1 MTRTPMPFLSEFA
14 STKKISIIALALAAT
29 LTGPEAAAGVTCKPL
44 FGHFESTVVTNF
56 DPTVP
61 GTCFSPVGF
70 CTDGTVIGG
79 LQGTFRLTIEEFI
92 AGTFVPE
99 TGQPQVQFFIGESVV
114 TDKISG
120 DQLIGTDTGA
130 LNLLNGQIATLLT
143 FDGGTG
149 AFDGASGHIVITGV
163 ADFANGANI
172 GDFRGEVCT
181 AAS

>member
-1 MTRTPMPFLSEFA
+1 MTRTLTSFLSEF
-14 STKKISIIALALAAT
+14 SSVKKALVIATALTVT
-29 LTGPEAAAGVTCKPL
+29 LIGQEAAANVTCKPL

-70 CTDGTVIGG
+70 CTDGTIIGG

-92 AGTFVPE
+92 AGTFVPG

-114 TDKISG
+114 TDKTSG
-120 DQLIGTDTGA
+120 DQLIGTDTGT

-149 AFDGASGHIVITGV
+149 AFDGASGHIVITGA

-181 AAS
+181 TAG

>member
-1 MTRTPMPFLSEFA
+1 MMARTLMSFLSGIDPV
-14 STKKISIIALALAAT
+14 KKTLLIATALAVT
-29 LTGPEAAAGVTCKPL
+29 LIGPPAAADISCKPL
-44 FGHFESTVVTNF
+44 FGHFESRVI
-56 DPTVP
+56 PEA
-61 GTCFSPVGF
+61 CLSPVGF

-79 LQGTFRLTIEEFI
+79 LQGTFQLTIEEFI
-92 AGTFVPE
+92 AGTFVPG

-114 TDKISG
+114 TDKTSG

-149 AFDGASGHIVITGV
+149 AFVGASGHIVITGV
-163 ADFANGANI
+163 ADFVNGINI

-181 AAS
+181 PTS